1 MWTGLYLCFAS
12 IPWTTSSKQVEA
24 RNHRVDMC
32 NCQDQEHPHC
42 HLSTPLLMKFEAAK
56 RHSFLT
62 LFWCA
67 RMPKISSP
75 RSLRTNLGAITSTC
89 SLPLILSENLSS
101 FSSCPWSSRQRASY
115 TRPSKRQCCTS
126 EIPRWLSSASDVLSR
141 GACINIKSKQNEKT
155 NCIVWL

>member
-1 MWTGLYLCFAS
+1 MNRSLPLFCLYTMDHQQQAS
-12 IPWTTSSKQVEA
+12 WS
-24 RNHRVDMC
+24 
-32 NCQDQEHPHC
+32 QEPSGRYMQLPRPRASA
-42 HLSTPLLMKFEAAK
+42 LSFVKFEAAK
-56 RHSFLT
+56 RHPFLT

-67 RMPKISSP
+67 RMSKISSR

-115 TRPSKRQCCTS
+115 TRPSTRQCCTS